1 MAPPARNNGFP
12 ISHRFPAHLIAL
24 ASSANFW
31 ASFNFLKPPALVA
44 AFGACVLQ
52 PCRSPFAIVPAS
64 GGFGQRAVHSVD
76 SYSCLGLGDDVVSE
90 ECSSHSQFL
99 QGDFNLLEHGSPEG
113 ASQFSTSLRRSVSF
127 CGAESRKNI
136 FEDFE
141 GAGVQ
146 IRNRSFTF
154 WSHECDDF
162 RAKWWIRAV
171 NGAWKVLLKSQGG
184 RTSPIGASKEQQML
198 GLGDGRKP
206 ETTNKWQTIRAI
218 YHHQK
223 VDVTVLAN
231 MEYVR
236 LASGIDHADASGKKN
251 KTTQIANNHL
261 KAQKGVPEGYGEGSG
276 NLCKLPNVKRWRMGE
291 NAIAGALAGAFVS
304 LCLHPIDTIKTVLQ
318 TQKTGRRS
326 ALMVLNSVVA
336 DRGVSGLYRGLGS
349 NLTSSTPTSAIYT
362 FTYESV
368 KAALLPCLA
377 KEYQSLAHC
386 AAGGCA
392 SIATSIIYTPSECI
406 KQQMQVTTVY
416 RNSWSALIGTLK
428 QGGLPLL
435 YSGWIAVL
443 CRNVPQSVIKF
454 YTYEGLKQWALC
466 KQLDGSSL
474 STLQTL
480 AFGGV
485 AGSTA
490 ALFTTPF
497 DVIKTRLQTQVLIS
511 QSHYKG
517 VLHALQQI
525 AVEEG
530 IGSLYRGILPRLV
543 IYMSQGALFFA
554 SYEFFKRILNAE
566 VQHLQLTSLTNQVCT
581 RTSKANIIESI

>member
-64 GGFGQRAVHSVD
+64 GSVHSTSLMFSHELDQFAEHFECLNTFLCSPDDGIDRRGFGQRAVHSVD

-99 QGDFNLLEHGSPEG
+99 QGNFNLLEHGSPEG

-304 LCLHPIDTIKTVLQ
+304 LCLHPIDTIETVLQ
-318 TQKTGRRS
+318 TQKEICPNGFKFSCRRP
-326 ALMVLNSVVA
+326 
-336 DRGVSGLYRGLGS
+336 RGLGS

-377 KEYQSLAHC
+377 K
-386 AAGGCA
+386 A
-392 SIATSIIYTPSECI
+392 SHI
-406 KQQMQVTTVY
+406 
-416 RNSWSALIGTLK
+416 
-428 QGGLPLL
+428 
-435 YSGWIAVL
+435 
-443 CRNVPQSVIKF
+443 F
-454 YTYEGLKQWALC
+454 
-466 KQLDGSSL
+466 
-474 STLQTL
+474 
-480 AFGGV
+480 
-485 AGSTA
+485 
-490 ALFTTPF
+490 
-497 DVIKTRLQTQVLIS
+497 
-511 QSHYKG
+511 
-517 VLHALQQI
+517 
-525 AVEEG
+525 
-530 IGSLYRGILPRLV
+530 
-543 IYMSQGALFFA
+543 
-554 SYEFFKRILNAE
+554 
-566 VQHLQLTSLTNQVCT
+566 
-581 RTSKANIIESI
+581 